1 MRELEVRP
9 ELTKLP
15 GLRVLKIRLSGV
27 VLFKVCVGKSK
38 FTRVFR
44 PMVPLPSWQASG
56 GTDLRHPS

>member
-15 GLRVLKIRLSGV
+15 RLRVLKIRLSGV
-27 VLFKVCVGKSK
+27 LL

-56 GTDLRHPS
+56 GTDLRRPS

>member
-1 MRELEVRP
+1 MREPEVRP

-27 VLFKVCVGKSK
+27 LL

-44 PMVPLPSWQASG
+44 PMVPLPSWPG
-56 GTDLRHPS
+56 VRGN